1 MKRFAFP
8 LERVRRWR
16 EDQVELEEI
25 RLQNAYRDLRAV
37 EAEQSRVAVETERSC
52 RQILE
57 KTSIPAPELS
67 MLEDYRSWAMRESR
81 RLAASK
87 IEIEKLIREQQQRVL
102 EAHRRFKLLDG
113 LRGKALAS
121 WTAARDK
128 EQEDL
133 AAELYLAKRRHDD

>member
-1 MKRFAFP
+1 MKRFSFP

-25 RLQNAYRDLRAV
+25 RLQTAYRDLREV
-37 EAEQSRVAVETERSC
+37 EAEQAHVAEETERSC
-52 RQILE
+52 REILE
-57 KTSIPAPELS
+57 KTAIPAGELS
-67 MLEDYRSWAMRESR
+67 LLEDYRLWAMRENR

-87 IEIEKLIREQQQRVL
+87 SEIEKRVLEQRQRLL

-113 LRGKALAS
+113 LRDKALVS

-133 AAELYLAKRRHDD
+133 AAELYLAKRRRDE

>member
-1 MKRFAFP
+1 MKRFSFP

-25 RLQNAYRDLRAV
+25 RLQNGYRDLRAV
-37 EAEQSRVAVETERSC
+37 EAEQIRVAEETERSC
-52 RQILE
+52 REILA
-57 KTSIPAPELS
+57 KPSIPAGELS
-67 MLEDYRSWAMRESR
+67 LLEDYRLWGMRENR

-87 IEIEKLIREQQQRVL
+87 AELEKGIREQKQRLL
-102 EAHRRFKLLDG
+102 EAHRRFKLLNG
-113 LRGKALAS
+113 LRDKALVS

-133 AAELYLAKRRHDD
+133 AAELYLAKRHRDE